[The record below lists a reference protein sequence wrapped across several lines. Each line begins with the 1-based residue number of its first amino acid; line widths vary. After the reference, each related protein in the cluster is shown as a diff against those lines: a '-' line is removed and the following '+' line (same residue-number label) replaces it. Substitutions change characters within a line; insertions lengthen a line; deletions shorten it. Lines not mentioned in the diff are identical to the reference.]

1 MEEDDSRESAGPG
14 YSEPPPGDEDGA
26 RRKRL
31 EHLIRETIRR
41 GLEKGISAG
50 MGTISKTDTALR
62 EIVSDVKLPREVV
75 GILFSQI
82 DETKNA
88 LVRGVARE
96 VRDFLEATD
105 MAAELR
111 KALTSL
117 SFEIKTEIRFIP
129 NESGGGIKPDVRAK
143 VAPRRSRRPKRNAE
157 AEDGSEPTEDS

>member
-1 MEEDDSRESAGPG
+1 MDEEEEEHSDSRWPG
-14 YSEPPPGDEDGA
+14 GSEPPAGDEEGA

-41 GLEKGISAG
+41 GLEKGLVAG

-111 KALTSL
+111 KVLTSL
-117 SFEIKTEIRFIP
+117 SFEVKTEIRFIP
-129 NESGGGIKPDVRAK
+129 NDSGTGIKPDVKAK
-143 VAPRRSRRPKRNAE
+143 VAPRRSRRPK
-157 AEDGSEPTEDS
+157 GKSEPPEEAPEE